1 MTILGLTFLIFVLL
15 VWAAAQ
21 AARTPRA
28 RTYLLLVASAVFYAT
43 WGWHAFA
50 VLAFSV
56 CMNFFLLRAVR
67 RKPTSTR
74 LWVGLAANLVLLAVF
89 KYWQPHNTAAGAHA
103 FTSLIAQWGIPIGV
117 SFWTFQALSSLLDV
131 YKGEELDPTFAEY
144 ALYLSFWP
152 TVLSGP
158 VCRLPDMLPQFR
170 NPARTNASDVAEG
183 VRRIVFGLF
192 MKLFLARVLASGILP
207 EQGLNIGFD
216 QLSRGWSGLD
226 VWVLAIGYGFQLYF
240 DFAGYS
246 HIVIGVAR
254 LFGLQI
260 PENFSD
266 PYLATTPSVFWTRWH
281 MSLSFWI
288 RDYLFFPLATL
299 RREIWWRNLALAASM
314 IIFGL
319 WHGAAWGYL
328 VWGAYQGLLLVLHRQ
343 WQSIWR
349 KLSPGG
355 GGPVAGFT
363 GWAVNM
369 AAICL
374 GWLPFR
380 CHTLHETWRMCRAL
394 VTPAHYFRLGLD
406 PGLYINTFFMV
417 SGYFAFVGLRK
428 LYSRLVSRPAFRTWV
443 WLVSPAYYALL
454 LTVIILW
461 SSQKTVFVYLKF

>member
-1 MTILGLTFLIFVLL
+1 
-15 VWAAAQ
+15 
-21 AARTPRA
+21 
-28 RTYLLLVASAVFYAT
+28 
-43 WGWHAFA
+43 
-50 VLAFSV
+50 
-56 CMNFFLLRAVR
+56 
-67 RKPTSTR
+67 
-74 LWVGLAANLVLLAVF
+74 
-89 KYWQPHNTAAGAHA
+89 
-103 FTSLIAQWGIPIGV
+103 
-117 SFWTFQALSSLLDV
+117 
-131 YKGEELDPTFAEY
+131 
-144 ALYLSFWP
+144 
-152 TVLSGP
+152 
-158 VCRLPDMLPQFR
+158 
-170 NPARTNASDVAEG
+170 
-183 VRRIVFGLF
+183 
-192 MKLFLARVLASGILP
+192 
-207 EQGLNIGFD
+207 
-216 QLSRGWSGLD
+216 
-226 VWVLAIGYGFQLYF
+226 
-240 DFAGYS
+240 
-246 HIVIGVAR
+246 
-254 LFGLQI
+254 
-260 PENFSD
+260 
-266 PYLATTPSVFWTRWH
+266 

-355 GGPVAGFT
+355 GGPVAGFA
-363 GWAVNM
+363 GWAVTM